1 VAALS
6 LLGVVVL
13 ASTASGASSGPPKYS
28 ELPDPL
34 AEGHYV
40 PKEVNPAVFGKTTIQ
55 EPNSKGGA
63 ATGANTGI
71 ELNVRGSMWLPEND
85 PNKAPLLLFVHG
97 NHGECDL
104 AGAPTGTL
112 PVCTIYKRNDEGYA
126 YMAKNLA
133 SWGYTVVSLDQDE
146 LMNRQDSLGKGMHA
160 RRLLIMAMLDDLK
173 AASEGTVLPGANP
186 EMATLLGGKLDMT
199 RIGLMGHSRGGDAV
213 ASFVL
218 YNQTLPVGER
228 FPLRAVVSIAPVDYE
243 RHAPYGVPYL
253 TVFGSCDGD
262 VSNLQG
268 ARLYERSQYTNAN
281 PYPSFQ
287 VVQVGGNHDAYNTV
301 WQADGDDSSQADAAC
316 GPDAKGSKGQ
326 VPTESKTEPG
336 VFSPENVLGTLN
348 TEDPHNI
355 RLSGEAGTH
364 FEAVTGETK
373 PYRWGNG
380 VIEKPLF
387 PEGNTKLDPAVN
399 TRMSGDPAL
408 MGDQE
413 KLGLA
418 TVAAFFRRYV
428 GGEGAFEPYLTGE
441 LAAEGKPSIPMS
453 ACPTSDAGKR
463 IPCIDRVADSY
474 TAPADERLDVLRPDT
489 EHPTTLDALGT
500 KIEAS
505 GFANPYPKSGGIQP
519 RPATTSNGI
528 DWCDPDPKQ
537 QEPGQLKEGEF
548 PTAAKSCPQPAAHTL
563 GGQGNNETPGAES
576 TAPPRENAPVNGS
589 YGRQM
594 ALAWEEEADLGIDI
608 PAKDSNV
615 SGYRALYMA
624 TAVNFFDPRNPSR
637 GEEGLW
643 NPEYAPQNWTI
654 AVTDAEGHE
663 ATVEADNP
671 DFGTATQQTLGS
683 TSDRVHVMLRDLRVP
698 LAEFSKQ
705 GVNLASLRKLELRFG
720 EPGKP
725 SSGSIQLADVR
736 FEQPATGYSNV
747 FLETTEGNGPGTS
760 GITSGPNPATEFAQG
775 TYKRADG
782 GYEIPNVT
790 TVPGAN
796 VWTVDDDGV
805 QCPNAEFEHIQ
816 EAVEYASPWDTIVV
830 CPGIYNESST
840 PVNSELNPVL
850 VEGEKDGLTINKP
863 LKIIGAGAKL
873 VTIRPATSLTTLGG
887 ATGTLRDGGG
897 NVVTVSRQSL
907 GSTEYDENYVDI
919 SGVKIESG
927 NTTAEAGVA
936 FFNASGRIANSEI
949 GTIKAANGNGWGVV
963 MTNSQQGTLGTAE
976 RQVTIENSKIKGYS
990 TGGVLFDDSKGKADG
1005 AITNTERSGMNQVGY
1020 VKNTLI
1026 EGSGASTTLKQT
1038 GIQVASG
1045 AIAHITGSTIAGNF
1059 NPEEERKSVGVL
1071 LTDAET
1077 LNGGFSITGS
1087 KISANGY
1094 GLFNADAKNEEVRLG
1109 APATATND
1117 YWGVAGGSP
1126 AEAATAF
1133 TKVEV
1138 IPVTKPASFTY
1149 PTTVEGIS
1157 GADTASNPSVLFAP
1171 VLGTAPAAPVIGTQ
1185 TDLAPV
1191 GEIVNPDG
1199 GEAVEAGV
1207 AVEPVIAAEDDYGV
1221 RSVVLKANGVTVGT
1235 KAIAP
1240 YAFSWTPTKAQI
1252 GTSVQLETAITDSA
1266 GHVTTNTITVPVVKS
1281 SSETTTEKEAEEK
1294 QEAEKEATEKAE
1306 EVAEEAAEEKAAAEK
1321 QLEEAVVAAEAA
1333 TRAAEESASAATKA
1347 AEESADAAVK
1357 AAEAKSAEAAKA
1369 SAEATKAAEEK
1380 ADAATKA
1387 AEAKTAEAAKAAKE
1401 ANEAITALVK
1411 AQPITF
1417 GTVTKNTKQGTAR
1430 LGVVVPAPGPLKV
1443 SGPDIRPVSG
1453 NPTGPGEVQVLITAK
1468 GSALKTLKSKGKVT
1482 VKVTVSLST
1491 SSGTKTK
1498 TTSVT
1503 LVTR

>member
-1 VAALS
+1 LIPTSFLRKLLPLLAALS

-13 ASTASGASSGPPKYS
+13 ASSASGAPSGPPKYS

-34 AEGHYV
+34 AYGTYT

-63 ATGANTGI
+63 ATGSNTGI
-71 ELNVRGSMWLPEND
+71 ELPVRGSMWLPEGD
-85 PNKAPLLLFVHG
+85 PNKAPLLVFVHG
-97 NHGECDL
+97 NHGECDQSS
-104 AGAPTGTL
+104 GKPTGEL
-112 PVCTIYKRNDEGYA
+112 PICTIYKRNDEGYA

-173 AASEGTVLPGANP
+173 AASENTVLPGANP

-243 RHAPYGVPYL
+243 RHAPYGVPYM

-336 VFSPENVLGTLN
+336 VFSPENVLGKLN

-355 RLSGEAGTH
+355 RLSGEAGPH
-364 FEAVTGETK
+364 FEAVEGETK
-373 PYRWGNG
+373 PYRWGNA
-380 VIEKPLF
+380 EKLNPL
-387 PEGNTKLDPAVN
+387 VN

-453 ACPTSDAGKR
+453 ACPTSEAGMR

-505 GFANPYPKSGGIQP
+505 GFANPYPKSGGVQP
-519 RPATTSNGI
+519 RPATTTNGI

-563 GGQGNNETPGAES
+563 GGQGKNETPGAES
-576 TAPPRENAPVNGS
+576 TAEPRENAPVNGS
-589 YGRQM
+589 YGRQL
-594 ALAWEEEADLGIDI
+594 ALAWEEEADLGLDI

-615 SGYRALYMA
+615 SGYKALYMA

-654 AVTDAEGHE
+654 AVTDAEGNE

-747 FLETTEGNGPGTS
+747 FLETTEGKGPGTS
-760 GITSGPNPATEFAQG
+760 GITSGPNPATEFAGG

-863 LKIIGAGAKL
+863 LKIIGAGANK

-887 ATGTLRDGGG
+887 ATGSLRDGGG

-949 GTIKAANGNGWGVV
+949 GTIKAANGNSWGVV

-976 RQVTIENSKIKGYS
+976 RQVTIENSKIKGYT

-1005 AITNTERSGMNQVGY
+1005 AVTNTERSGMKQVGY

-1026 EGSGASTTLKQT
+1026 EGSGQSTTLKQT

-1045 AIAHITGSTIAGNF
+1045 AIAHITGSTIAGNL
-1059 NPEEERKSVGVL
+1059 NVLEQRKSVGVL

-1077 LNGGFSITGS
+1077 LNGGFSISNSTIKG
-1087 KISANGY
+1087 NGY
-1094 GLFNADAKNEEVRLG
+1094 GLFNADAKNELVREG

-1117 YWGVAGGSP
+1117 YWGTTGTPVPGPTGVVKTEPKTGEFVYTLTGVEGVSEAD
-1126 AEAATAF
+1126 AAT
-1133 TKVEV
+1133 
-1138 IPVTKPASFTY
+1138 
-1149 PTTVEGIS
+1149 
-1157 GADTASNPSVLFAP
+1157 NPSVLFTP
-1171 VLGTAPAAPVIGTQ
+1171 VLGAATAVPVIGTQ

-1266 GHVTTNTITVPVVKS
+1266 GHVTTDTITVPVVKS
-1281 SSETTTEKEAEEK
+1281 SSETTTEKEAKEK
-1294 QEAEKEATEKAE
+1294 QEAEEAAAKKAQEAAEK
-1306 EVAEEAAEEKAAAEK
+1306 AAEEKVAAEK
-1321 QLEEAVVAAEAA
+1321 QLEEAVVAAE
-1333 TRAAEESASAATKA
+1333 EATKA
-1347 AEESADAAVK
+1347 AE
-1357 AAEAKSAEAAKA
+1357 A
-1369 SAEATKAAEEK
+1369 SASAATKAAEEK
-1380 ADAATKA
+1380 ADAAVKA
-1387 AEAKTAEAAKAAKE
+1387 AEVKADEAAKAAKE
-1401 ANEAITALVK
+1401 ANEKILALEK
-1411 AQPITF
+1411 AETISF
-1417 GTVTKNTKQGTAR
+1417 GGVTKNTKQGTAR

-1503 LVTR
+1503 LVKK

>member
-1 VAALS
+1 LIPTSFLRKLLPLLAALS

-34 AEGHYV
+34 AYGTYT

-71 ELNVRGSMWLPEND
+71 ELYVRGSMWLPEND

-97 NHGECDL
+97 NHGECDTG
-104 AGAPTGTL
+104 AGAPGTK
-112 PVCTIYKRNDEGYA
+112 PTCKIFKRNDEGYA

-133 SWGYTVVSLDQDE
+133 SWGYAVVSLDQDE
-146 LMNRQDSLGKGMHA
+146 LMSRQDSLGKGMHA
-160 RRLLIMAMLDDLK
+160 RRLLIRAMLEKIK
-173 AASEGTVLPGANP
+173 AADEGPLTTEEANVGS
-186 EMATLLGGKLDMT
+186 MLVGKVDMT

-243 RHAPYGVPYL
+243 RHAPYGVPYM

-268 ARLYERSQYTNAN
+268 ARLYERSQYTNEN

-316 GPDAKGSKGQ
+316 GPDAKGSKGEI
-326 VPTESKTEPG
+326 VTKEG
-336 VFSPENVLGTLN
+336 PELGLEKNILGTLN

-355 RLSGEAGTH
+355 RLSGEAGPH
-364 FEAVTGETK
+364 FEAVTGEAK
-373 PYRWGNG
+373 PYHWGNG
-380 VIEKPLF
+380 EVVPGEF
-387 PEGNTKLDPAVN
+387 PEGKTKLDPAVN

-428 GGEGAFEPYLTGE
+428 GGEGGFEPYLTGE

-453 ACPTSDAGKR
+453 ACPTSEAGMR

-519 RPATTSNGI
+519 RPATTANGI

-537 QEPGQLKEGEF
+537 QEPAQLKEGEF

-576 TAPPRENAPVNGS
+576 TAPPREQAPVNGS
-589 YGRQM
+589 YGRQLS
-594 ALAWEEEADLGIDI
+594 LAWEEEADLGLDI

-736 FEQPATGYSNV
+736 FEQPATGFSNV
-747 FLETTEGNGPGTS
+747 FLETTEGKGPGTS
-760 GITSGPNPATEFAQG
+760 GITSGPNPVTEMAEG
-775 TYKRADG
+775 KYERADG
-782 GYEIPNVT
+782 SYEIPNVT
-790 TVPGAN
+790 AVPGAN

-850 VEGEKDGLTINKP
+850 AEGEKDGLTINKP

-887 ATGTLRDGGG
+887 ATGSLRDGGG

-949 GTIKAANGNGWGVV
+949 GTIKASNGNSWGVV
-963 MTNSQQGTLGTAE
+963 MTNSQQGAGSGTAE
-976 RQVTIENSKIKGYS
+976 RQVTIENSKIKGYT

-1005 AITNTERSGMNQVGY
+1005 AITNTERSGIKQVGY

-1059 NPEEERKSVGVL
+1059 NPNEERKSVGVL

-1087 KISANGY
+1087 KISVNGY
-1094 GLFNADAKNEEVRLG
+1094 GLFNADAKNEEVRVG

-1138 IPVTKPASFTY
+1138 IPKTEPATFTY
-1149 PTTVEGIS
+1149 PTTVEGVS
-1157 GADTASNPSVLFAP
+1157 GADSASAPSVLFAP

-1266 GHVTTNTITVPVVKS
+1266 GHVTTNDITVPVVTS
-1281 SSETTTEKEAEEK
+1281 AAETGAKAAEE
-1294 QEAEKEATEKAE
+1294 AATKEATEKA
-1306 EVAEEAAEEKAAAEK
+1306 AEKKASEDAVKSAETKAEAAQK
-1321 QLEEAVVAAEAA
+1321 EAKEAKEAAEAA
-1333 TRAAEESASAATKA
+1333 KLAATPISTGKA
-1347 AEESADAAVK
+1347 V
-1357 AAEAKSAEAAKA
+1357 
-1369 SAEATKAAEEK
+1369 
-1380 ADAATKA
+1380 
-1387 AEAKTAEAAKAAKE
+1387 
-1401 ANEAITALVK
+1401 
-1411 AQPITF
+1411 
-1417 GTVTKNTKQGTAR
+1417 KNTKKGTVR
-1430 LGVVVPAPGPLKV
+1430 LTVTVPTPGQLVVTGPDIVKV
-1443 SGPDIRPVSG
+1443 SGHATAPS
-1453 NPTGPGEVQVLITAK
+1453 NVQVLIKAK
-1468 GSALKTLKSKGKVT
+1468 GSALKTLNKKGKVT
-1482 VKVTVSLST
+1482 VQVKITFT
-1491 SSGTKTK
+1491 GPGGTKK
-1498 TTSVT
+1498 TTTESVT
-1503 LVTR
+1503 LVKR

>member
-13 ASTASGASSGPPKYS
+13 ASTASGAPSGPPKYS

-63 ATGANTGI
+63 ATGSNTGI
-71 ELNVRGSMWLPEND
+71 ELPVRGSMWLPEGD
-85 PNKAPLLLFVHG
+85 PNKAPLLVFVHG
-97 NHGECDL
+97 NHGECDQSS
-104 AGAPTGTL
+104 GKPTGEL
-112 PVCTIYKRNDEGYA
+112 PICTIYKRNDEGYA

-173 AASEGTVLPGANP
+173 AASENTVLPGANP

-243 RHAPYGVPYL
+243 RHAPYGVPYM

-336 VFSPENVLGTLN
+336 VFSPENVLGKLN

-355 RLSGEAGTH
+355 RLSGEAGPH
-364 FEAVTGETK
+364 FEAVEGETK
-373 PYRWGNG
+373 PYRWGNA
-380 VIEKPLF
+380 EKLNPL
-387 PEGNTKLDPAVN
+387 VN

-505 GFANPYPKSGGIQP
+505 GFANPYPKSGGVQP
-519 RPATTSNGI
+519 RPATTANGI

-563 GGQGNNETPGAES
+563 GGQGRNETPGAES
-576 TAPPRENAPVNGS
+576 TAEPRENAPVNGS
-589 YGRQM
+589 YGRQL
-594 ALAWEEEADLGIDI
+594 ALAWEEEADLGLDI

-863 LKIIGAGAKL
+863 LKIIGAGANK

-887 ATGTLRDGGG
+887 ATGSLRDGGG

-949 GTIKAANGNGWGVV
+949 GTIKAANGNSWGVV

-976 RQVTIENSKIKGYS
+976 RQVTIENSKIKGYT

-1005 AITNTERSGMNQVGY
+1005 AVTNTERSGMNQVGY

-1026 EGSGASTTLKQT
+1026 EGSGQSTTLKQT

-1045 AIAHITGSTIAGNF
+1045 AIAHITGSTIAGNL
-1059 NPEEERKSVGVL
+1059 NVLEQRKSVGVL

-1077 LNGGFSITGS
+1077 LNGGFSISGS
-1087 KISANGY
+1087 TIKGNGY
-1094 GLFNADAKNEEVRLG
+1094 GLFNADAKNELVREG

-1117 YWGVAGGSP
+1117 FWGTAGTP
-1126 AEAATAF
+1126 
-1133 TKVEV
+1133 
-1138 IPVTKPASFTY
+1138 
-1149 PTTVEGIS
+1149 VEGPTVVVKTEPKTGEFVYTLSGVEGVS
-1157 GADTASNPSVLFAP
+1157 GADAATNPSVLFTP
-1171 VLGTAPAAPVIGTQ
+1171 VLGAATAVPVIGTQ
-1185 TDLAPV
+1185 TDLTPV

-1252 GTSVQLETAITDSA
+1252 GTSVQLETTITDS
-1266 GHVTTNTITVPVVKS
+1266 GGQVTTDTITVPVVKS
-1281 SSETTTEKEAEEK
+1281 SGETTTEKEAEEK

-1306 EVAEEAAEEKAAAEK
+1306 EVAEKAAEEKAAAEK
-1321 QLEEAVVAAEAA
+1321 QLEEAVVAAEEA
-1333 TRAAEESASAATKA
+1333 TKAAEESASAATKA

-1503 LVTR
+1503 LVKK

>member
-1 VAALS
+1 LS

-13 ASTASGASSGPPKYS
+13 ASTASGAPSGPPKYS

-34 AEGHYV
+34 AYGQYT

-71 ELNVRGSMWLPEND
+71 ELYVRGSMWLPEND

-97 NHGECDL
+97 NHGECDTG
-104 AGAPTGTL
+104 AGAAGTKPT
-112 PVCTIYKRNDEGYA
+112 CKIFKRNDEGYA

-133 SWGYTVVSLDQDE
+133 SWGYAVVSLDQDE
-146 LMNRQDSLGKGMHA
+146 LMSRQDSLGKGMHA
-160 RRLLIMAMLDDLK
+160 RRLLIRAMLEKIK
-173 AASEGTVLPGANP
+173 AADEGPLTTEEANVGS
-186 EMATLLGGKLDMT
+186 MLVGKVDMT

-218 YNQTLPVGER
+218 YNQTLPAGER

-243 RHAPYGVPYL
+243 RHAPYGVPYM

-268 ARLYERSQYTNAN
+268 ARLYERSQYTNEN

-316 GPDAKGSKGQ
+316 GPDAKGSKGEI
-326 VPTESKTEPG
+326 VTKEG
-336 VFSPENVLGTLN
+336 PELGLEKNILGTLN

-355 RLSGEAGTH
+355 RLSGEAGPH

-380 VIEKPLF
+380 EKTTEF
-387 PEGNTKLDPAVN
+387 PEGVTKLDPSVN

-413 KLGLA
+413 KMGLA

-441 LAAEGKPSIPMS
+441 LAAEGKPSIPQS
-453 ACPTSDAGKR
+453 ACPTSEAGMR

-474 TAPADERLDVLRPDT
+474 TAPPAERMDVLRPDT

-505 GFANPYPKSGGIQP
+505 GFANPYPKSGGVQP
-519 RPATTSNGI
+519 RPATTPNGI

-563 GGQGNNETPGAES
+563 GGQGKNETPGAES
-576 TAPPRENAPVNGS
+576 TAEPRENAPVNGS
-589 YGRQM
+589 YGRQLS
-594 ALAWEEEADLGIDI
+594 LAWEEEADLGLDI

-663 ATVEADNP
+663 ATVEAANP

-698 LAEFSKQ
+698 LAEFAKQ

-720 EPGKP
+720 EPGMP

-736 FEQPATGYSNV
+736 FEQPASGYSNV

-760 GITSGPNPATEFAQG
+760 GITSGPNPVEEFANG
-775 TYKRADG
+775 KYERADG

-850 VEGEKDGLTINKP
+850 AEGEKDGLTINKP

-897 NVVTVSRQSL
+897 NVITVSRQSM

-949 GTIKAANGNGWGVV
+949 GTIKAANGNSWGVV
-963 MTNSQQGTLGTAE
+963 MTNSQIGSPGTAE
-976 RQVTIENSKIKGYS
+976 RQVTIENSKIKGYT

-1005 AITNTERSGMNQVGY
+1005 AATTTERSGMNQVGY

-1026 EGSGASTTLKQT
+1026 EGSGQSTTLKQT

-1045 AIAHITGSTIAGNF
+1045 AIAHITGSTIAGNL
-1059 NPEEERKSVGVL
+1059 NVNEQRKSVGVL
-1071 LTDAET
+1071 LTDAEA
-1077 LNGGFSITGS
+1077 LNGGFSISNSTIKG
-1087 KISANGY
+1087 NGY
-1094 GLFNADAKNEEVRLG
+1094 GLFNADAKNELVREG

-1117 YWGVAGGSP
+1117 FWGTAGTPVEGPTVVVKTEPKPGEFVYTLSG
-1126 AEAATAF
+1126 EEGVSGVDAAT
-1133 TKVEV
+1133 
-1138 IPVTKPASFTY
+1138 
-1149 PTTVEGIS
+1149 
-1157 GADTASNPSVLFAP
+1157 NPSVLFTP
-1171 VLGTAPAAPVIGTQ
+1171 VLGAATALPVVGTQ

-1191 GEIVNPDG
+1191 GDIVNPGG

-1207 AVEPVIAAEDDYGV
+1207 AVEPVVAAEDDYGV

-1240 YAFSWTPTKAQI
+1240 YAFSWTPTVAEK
-1252 GTSVQLETAITDSA
+1252 GTSVQLEATITDSA
-1266 GHVTTNTITVPVVKS
+1266 GHVTTSDITVPVVKS

-1294 QEAEKEATEKAE
+1294 QEAEKEAAE
-1306 EVAEEAAEEKAAAEK
+1306 EAKKAAEKAAEEKAAAEK
-1321 QLEEAVVAAEAA
+1321 QLEEAVLAAEAA
-1333 TRAAEESASAATKA
+1333 TKAAEESASAATKA
-1347 AEESADAAVK
+1347 AEENADAAVK

-1369 SAEATKAAEEK
+1369 AAEATKVAEEK

-1401 ANEAITALVK
+1401 ATERIAALEK

-1430 LGVVVPAPGPLKV
+1430 LGVVVPIPGPLTV
-1443 SGPDIRPVSG
+1443 SGPDIKSVSG
-1453 NPTGPGEVQVLITAK
+1453 NPTGPGELQVLITAK

-1498 TTSVT
+1498 TTSVM
-1503 LVTR
+1503 LVKK

>member
-1 VAALS
+1 MS
-6 LLGVVVL
+6 LLGAVVL

-34 AEGHYV
+34 AYGKYT

-55 EPNSKGGA
+55 EPNSKGGP
-63 ATGANTGI
+63 ATGSNTGI
-71 ELNVRGSMWLPEND
+71 ELPVRGSMWLPEGD
-85 PNKAPLLLFVHG
+85 PNKAPLLVFVHG

-104 AGAPTGTL
+104 SSGKPTGET
-112 PVCTIYKRNDEGYA
+112 PICSIYKRNDEGYA
-126 YMAKNLA
+126 YMGRNLA

-146 LMNRQDSLGKGMHA
+146 LMNRQDGLGKGMHA

-173 AASEGTVLPGANP
+173 AASESTVLPGADP
-186 EMATLLGGKLDMT
+186 EMAALLGGKLDMT

-243 RHAPYGVPYL
+243 RHAPYGVPYM

-268 ARLYERSQYTNAN
+268 ARLYERSQYTNEN

-301 WQADGDDSSQADAAC
+301 WQADGDDSSQKDAAC
-316 GPDAKGSKGQ
+316 GPDAKGDQGQ
-326 VPTESKTEPG
+326 VGTEANGFQETVYGE
-336 VFSPENVLGTLN
+336 ELTGTKAVGPQPN

-355 RLSGEAGTH
+355 RLSGEAGPY
-364 FEAVTGETK
+364 FEAVKGEPK
-373 PYRWGNG
+373 PYHWGNG
-380 VIEKPLF
+380 KVEPGF
-387 PEGNTKLDPAVN
+387 PEGITKLDPSVN

-441 LAAEGKPSIPMS
+441 LAAEGKPSVPMS
-453 ACPTSDAGKR
+453 ACPTSIAGKR

-505 GFANPYPKSGGIQP
+505 GFANPYPKSGGVQP
-519 RPATTSNGI
+519 RPATTPNGI
-528 DWCDPDPKQ
+528 DWCNPDPKQ

-563 GGQGNNETPGAES
+563 GGQGNLETPGAES
-576 TAPPRENAPVNGS
+576 TAAPREQAPVNGS
-589 YGRQM
+589 YGRQLS
-594 ALAWEEEADLGIDI
+594 LAWEEEADLGLNI

-615 SGYRALYMA
+615 SGYKALYMA

-654 AVTDAEGHE
+654 AVTDAEGNE
-663 ATVEADNP
+663 ATVEAANP

-698 LAEFSKQ
+698 LAEFAKQ
-705 GVNLASLRKLELRFG
+705 GVNLESLRKLELRFG

-736 FEQPATGYSNV
+736 FEQPASGYSNV
-747 FLETTEGNGPGTS
+747 LLETTEGNGPGTS
-760 GITSGPNPATEFAQG
+760 GITSGPNPVTEMEEG
-775 TYKRADG
+775 KYERADG

-790 TVPGAN
+790 TLPGAN

-850 VEGEKDGLTINKP
+850 AEGEKDGLTINKP
-863 LKIIGAGAKL
+863 LKIIGAGANK
-873 VTIRPATSLTTLGG
+873 VTIRPATSLSTLGG

-897 NVVTVSRQSL
+897 NVITVSRQSL

-927 NTTAEAGVA
+927 NTAAEAGVA

-963 MTNSQQGTLGTAE
+963 MTNSQIGTLGTAE

-990 TGGVLFDDSKGKADG
+990 TGGVLFDDSKGKVDG
-1005 AITNTERSGMNQVGY
+1005 AITTTERSGMNQVGY

-1087 KISANGY
+1087 KVSANGY
-1094 GLFNADAKNEEVRLG
+1094 GLFNADAKNEGVRLG

-1126 AEAATAF
+1126 AEAPTAF

-1138 IPVTKPASFTY
+1138 TPVTKPPSFTY

-1171 VLGTAPAAPVIGTQ
+1171 VLGTAPAAPVVGTQ
-1185 TDLAPV
+1185 TDQAPV

-1207 AVEPVIAAEDDYGV
+1207 AVEPVVFAEDDYGV
-1221 RSVVLKANGVTVGT
+1221 RSVSLKANGVPVEA
-1235 KAIAP
+1235 KVYAP
-1240 YAFSWTPTKAQI
+1240 YVFAWTPTKAQI
-1252 GTSVQLETAITDSA
+1252 GTSVQLEASITDSA
-1266 GHVTTNTITVPVVKS
+1266 GHVTTSDITVPVVKS
-1281 SSETTTEKEAEEK
+1281 SSEATTEKEVEEK
-1294 QEAEKEATEKAE
+1294 HAAEGKA
-1306 EVAEEAAEEKAAAEK
+1306 AEEAVKAAEVAAAEKAAAEAQVK
-1321 QLEEAVVAAEAA
+1321 EAVAAAE
-1333 TRAAEESASAATKA
+1333 AATKA
-1347 AEESADAAVK
+1347 AE
-1357 AAEAKSAEAAKA
+1357 A
-1369 SAEATKAAEEK
+1369 SASAATKAAEEK
-1380 ADAATKA
+1380 ADAAVKA
-1387 AEAKTAEAAKAAKE
+1387 AEAKADEAAKAAKE
-1401 ANEAITALVK
+1401 ANEKIAGLEK
-1411 AQPITF
+1411 AQTISF
-1417 GTVTKNTKQGTAR
+1417 SGVTKNTKQGTAR
-1430 LGVVVPAPGPLKV
+1430 LGVSVPTGGPLKV
-1443 SGPDIRPVSG
+1443 SGPGIKTVTTTE
-1453 NPTGPGEVQVLITAK
+1453 TGPGEAEVLITAK

-1482 VKVTVSLST
+1482 VKVTVTLGSP
-1491 SSGTKTK
+1491 SGTKTK
-1498 TTSVT
+1498 ATTVT
-1503 LVTR
+1503 LVKK

>member
-1 VAALS
+1 LIPSSFLRKLLPLLAALS
-6 LLGVVVL
+6 LLGAVVL

-34 AEGHYV
+34 AYGQYT

-63 ATGANTGI
+63 ATGSNTGI
-71 ELNVRGSMWLPEND
+71 ELPVRGSMWLPEGD

-104 AGAPTGTL
+104 SSGEPTGTL
-112 PVCTIYKRNDEGYA
+112 PICKIYKRNDEGYA
-126 YMAKNLA
+126 YMARNLA

-173 AASEGTVLPGANP
+173 AAGEGTVLPGANP

-243 RHAPYGVPYL
+243 RHAPYGVPYM

-268 ARLYERSQYTNAN
+268 ARLYERSQYTNKN

-355 RLSGEAGTH
+355 RLSGEAGKH

-380 VIEKPLF
+380 EKTAEF
-387 PEGNTKLDPAVN
+387 PEGKTKLDPAVN

-441 LAAEGKPSIPMS
+441 LAAEGEPSIPQS
-453 ACPTSDAGKR
+453 ACPTSEAGMR

-505 GFANPYPKSGGIQP
+505 GFANPYPKSGGVQP
-519 RPATTSNGI
+519 RPATTANGI

-563 GGQGNNETPGAES
+563 GGQGKNETPGAES
-576 TAPPRENAPVNGS
+576 TAEPRENAPVNGS
-589 YGRQM
+589 YGRQL
-594 ALAWEEEADLGIDI
+594 ALAWEEEADLGVDI

-615 SGYRALYMA
+615 SGYKALYMA

-654 AVTDAEGHE
+654 AVTDAEGNE

-698 LAEFSKQ
+698 LAEFAEQ
-705 GVNLASLRKLELRFG
+705 GVNLSSLRKLELRFG
-720 EPGKP
+720 EPGMP

-863 LKIIGAGAKL
+863 LKIIGAGANK

-887 ATGTLRDGGG
+887 ATGSLRDGGG

-976 RQVTIENSKIKGYS
+976 RQVTIENSKIKGYA

-1026 EGSGASTTLKQT
+1026 EGSGQSTTLKQT

-1045 AIAHITGSTIAGNF
+1045 AIAHITGSTIAN
-1059 NPEEERKSVGVL
+1059 NLNVLEQRKSVGVL

-1077 LNGGFSITGS
+1077 LNGGFTLS
-1087 KISANGY
+1087 KSTIKGNGY
-1094 GLFNADAKNEEVRLG
+1094 GLFNAEAKNELVREG

-1117 YWGVAGGSP
+1117 FWGTAG
-1126 AEAATAF
+1126 T
-1133 TKVEV
+1133 
-1138 IPVTKPASFTY
+1138 PVVGPSVVVKTEPKTGEFVYT
-1149 PTTVEGIS
+1149 PTGEEGVS
-1157 GADTASNPSVLFAP
+1157 GADAATNPSVLFTP
-1171 VLGTAPAAPVIGTQ
+1171 VLGAATAVPVIGTQ

-1191 GEIVNPDG
+1191 GDIVNPDG

-1207 AVEPVIAAEDDYGV
+1207 AVEPVVAAEDDYGV
-1221 RSVVLKANGVTVGT
+1221 RSVVLKVDGVTVGT

-1240 YAFSWTPTKAQI
+1240 YAFSWTPTAAEI
-1252 GTSVQLETAITDSA
+1252 GSSVQLEATITDSA
-1266 GHVTTNTITVPVVKS
+1266 GQVTTNDITVPVVTS
-1281 SSETTTEKEAEEK
+1281 AAETGAKAAEET
-1294 QEAEKEATEKAE
+1294 ATKEATEKA
-1306 EVAEEAAEEKAAAEK
+1306 AEK
-1321 QLEEAVVAAEAA
+1321 K
-1333 TRAAEESASAATKA
+1333 AS
-1347 AEESADAAVK
+1347 EDAVK
-1357 AAEAKSAEAAKA
+1357 AAETKAEAAQKEAKEAKEEAEAAKL
-1369 SAEATKAAEEK
+1369 
-1380 ADAATKA
+1380 AATPISTGKA
-1387 AEAKTAEAAKAAKE
+1387 
-1401 ANEAITALVK
+1401 V
-1411 AQPITF
+1411 
-1417 GTVTKNTKQGTAR
+1417 KNTKKGTVR
-1430 LGVVVPAPGPLKV
+1430 LTVTVPTPGQLVVTGPDIVKV
-1443 SGPDIRPVSG
+1443 SGHATAPG
-1453 NPTGPGEVQVLITAK
+1453 NVQVLIKAK
-1468 GSALKTLKSKGKVT
+1468 GSALKTLKKKGKVT
-1482 VKVTVSLST
+1482 VQVKITFT
-1491 SSGTKTK
+1491 GPGGTKK
-1498 TTSVT
+1498 TTTETVT
-1503 LVTR
+1503 LVKK